1 MFFKAESTTSTGYS
15 QVSHAWLSLLGLTCV
30 GYNKVRVAA
39 QSIRH
44 YDGGATVLE
53 AYPMKLFVMLV
64 VGIALA
70 APAFS
75 MRGDQAEGAAP
86 SSGNDIK
93 ALPPINLQDF
103 DGKAIPA
110 AQFKGNI
117 VVLDF
122 WATWCVPCIAEIP
135 WLNRLQEKY
144 GAKGVR
150 VVGVA
155 LASGD
160 AAEVKPFVGRNKMKY
175 TVLMGDDDQVYDLNV
190 VAFPTTY
197 LVTRDMKVF
206 RRYIGS
212 GPKKAAE
219 LEADIQ
225 KLLAMN

>member
-1 MFFKAESTTSTGYS
+1 
-15 QVSHAWLSLLGLTCV
+15 
-30 GYNKVRVAA
+30 
-39 QSIRH
+39 
-44 YDGGATVLE
+44 
-53 AYPMKLFVMLV
+53 MKLFVILV
-64 VGIALA
+64 VAIVLA
-70 APAFS
+70 PPAFS
-75 MRGDQAEGAAP
+75 VRGDQAEGSAP

-110 AQFKGNI
+110 DQFKGNI

-212 GPKKAAE
+212 GPRKAAE

-225 KLLAMN
+225 KLLAMS

>member
-1 MFFKAESTTSTGYS
+1 
-15 QVSHAWLSLLGLTCV
+15 
-30 GYNKVRVAA
+30 
-39 QSIRH
+39 
-44 YDGGATVLE
+44 
-53 AYPMKLFVMLV
+53 MKLILIVAV
-64 VGIALA
+64 AIALVAPALSMQSNQALGAA
-70 APAFS
+70 AP
-75 MRGDQAEGAAP
+75 P
-86 SSGNDIK
+86 SGNDIK

-103 DGKAIPA
+103 EGKAIPSD
-110 AQFKGNI
+110 QFKGNI

-135 WLNRLQEKY
+135 ALNRLQEKY

>member
-1 MFFKAESTTSTGYS
+1 MTQYGEDA
-15 QVSHAWLSLLGLTCV
+15 
-30 GYNKVRVAA
+30 
-39 QSIRH
+39 I
-44 YDGGATVLE
+44 VLE
-53 AYPMKLFVMLV
+53 VLFMKFFVILV
-64 VGIALA
+64 VALALA
-70 APAFS
+70 APALP
-75 MRGDQAEGAAP
+75 MQGDQAEGAAP
-86 SSGNDIK
+86 PSSVNDIK

-110 AQFKGNI
+110 DQFKGNI

-135 WLNRLQEKY
+135 TLNRLQEKY

-150 VVGVA
+150 VLGVTM
-155 LASGD
+155 ASGD
-160 AAEVKPFVGRNKMKY
+160 AAEVRPFIGRNKMKY

-206 RRYIGS
+206 RRYIGA

-225 KLLAMN
+225 KLLAVN

>member
-1 MFFKAESTTSTGYS
+1 
-15 QVSHAWLSLLGLTCV
+15 
-30 GYNKVRVAA
+30 
-39 QSIRH
+39 
-44 YDGGATVLE
+44 
-53 AYPMKLFVMLV
+53 MKLFVILV
-64 VGIALA
+64 AVIAVA

-75 MRGDQAEGAAP
+75 MRTDQAEGSAP

-135 WLNRLQEKY
+135 ALNRLQEKY

-150 VVGVA
+150 VVGVV

-212 GPKKAAE
+212 GPRKAAE

-225 KLLAMN
+225 KLLAMS